1 MTDHRLKPQD
11 LTPLNSS
18 PFMTMHGARVTYP
31 IADAIASPEFFLT
44 VRSNLRSGD
53 TVRLCRY
60 ASGDWTKA
68 RLVEYG
74 EVMITQCTPKAVE
87 FELMGEIRVVGAA
100 KPELE
105 PAKRQDELAELEI
118 VDNPQGG
125 FIVREVASG
134 HVHKHFKSRIAAD
147 RYVADYGG
155 QPKAEAA

>member
-1 MTDHRLKPQD
+1 MNYRLKPQD

-31 IADAIASPEFFLT
+31 IADAIASLDFFLT

-68 RLVEYG
+68 RLVEFA
-74 EVMITQCTPKAVE
+74 EVIITQSTPKAVE
-87 FELMGEIRVVGAA
+87 FELMGVIRTVGAA

-105 PAKRQDELAELEI
+105 VVKQEPQLAELEI
-118 VDNPQGG
+118 VDDPQGG
-125 FIVREVASG
+125 FIVREVVSG
-134 HVHKHFKSRIAAD
+134 TVHKQFGKRGNAQN
-147 RYVADYGG
+147 YVRDYGG
-155 QPKAEAA
+155 KPKDEAA